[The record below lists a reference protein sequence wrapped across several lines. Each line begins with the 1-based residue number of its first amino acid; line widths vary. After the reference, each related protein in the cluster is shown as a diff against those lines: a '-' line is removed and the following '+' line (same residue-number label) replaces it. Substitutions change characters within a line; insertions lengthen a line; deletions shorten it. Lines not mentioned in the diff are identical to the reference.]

1 LWQCERFGALP
12 DAGGL
17 MDQSAR
23 LMADMQA
30 AGNVHAAVRS
40 WRASKNWQQWSQD
53 HPQEWGIV
61 QLVTRLDKERKRGR
75 R

>member
-1 LWQCERFGALP
+1 
-12 DAGGL
+12 

-30 AGNVHAAVRS
+30 AGNVYAAVRS
-40 WRASKNWQQWSQD
+40 WRGSKNWQTWAED
-53 HPQEWGIV
+53 HPQEWEIV
-61 QLVTRLDKERKRGR
+61 KLVTKLDRERKRGR